1 METYKLHIVLDRN
14 GDKVGDLDSC
24 EYAEKALYRV
34 KGTPQELQLNI
45 ANALVLHAFRAMVKE
60 GKIPHK
66 NILLYN
72 SPEDLK
78 LDRHI
83 RIDKNGTLE
92 SYPSGMLNTYGDI
105 LMKLLK

>member
-14 GDKVGDLDSC
+14 GDKVGDLDAC
-24 EYAEKALYRV
+24 EYAETYLYRV
-34 KGTPQELQLNI
+34 EGTSQELQVNI
-45 ANALVLHAFRAMVKE
+45 ANVLVLHAFRAMVKE

-78 LDRHI
+78 SGHYI
-83 RIDKNGTLE
+83 RIDKSGSLE
-92 SYPSGMLNTYGDI
+92 SYPSGMLDTYGDI
-105 LMKLLK
+105 LMKLL